1 MKTAFDRKIKILNLI
16 LLIFTVTLFGVLFLL
31 GCNNNLNN
39 VEENSNVGKTSQNTI
54 ETTKQTAETT
64 GEKIDKEITG
74 NTASTIKE
82 AAEKNNSET
91 ELDSNNSTDATSKEV
106 LFSFSVCGDNRPAD
120 DYLPQPKIFLKLLEL
135 IKKEDIAFHMTT
147 GDIINGGTDNS
158 KIIERQFSDYLNV
171 LKILPV
177 INFVSPGNHDT
188 ANDTSKKYFLEMINK
203 KAFRQSMING
213 IQIFIPDIGNGTINI
228 NTILKDE
235 SSINSFYYYFE
246 FKGTYF
252 IVLDAFEKGYWGA
265 VESSQ
270 LTWLEKVL
278 ESLRDKEVF
287 VFIHT
292 PVYSVLNPETIVDSS
307 KHMAFS
313 SKKNQDYI
321 RELFKEYK
329 VDGVFSGHEHLYNKQ
344 FHDGTTY
351 IITALSGE
359 YPFVPE
365 DKGGFYH
372 FCKIDIR
379 EKSWTLNVIDKDRNS
394 YYQEEIAFN

>member
-16 LLIFTVTLFGVLFLL
+16 LLIITITIFGILFLL
-31 GCNNNLNN
+31 GCNNRLNN
-39 VEENSNVGKTSQNTI
+39 VKENSNVRKTSQNII
-54 ETTKQTAETT
+54 ETTKQTTETT
-64 GEKIDKEITG
+64 REKIDKEITG

-82 AAEKNNSET
+82 AAEKNNKET
-91 ELDSNNSTDATSKEV
+91 ELDSNNSIDATSNEV

-120 DYLPQPKIFLKLLEL
+120 DFLPQPKIFLTLLEL
-135 IKKEDIAFHMTT
+135 IKKEDIAFHITT

-158 KIIERQFSDYLNV
+158 KIIERQFSDYLDA

-177 INFVSPGNHDT
+177 INFVSAGNHDS

-203 KAFRQSMING
+203 KAFRESLMNG
-213 IQIFIPDIGNGTINI
+213 VQIFIPDIDNGTINI
-228 NTILKDE
+228 NTKLKDE

-287 VFIHT
+287 VFIHV
-292 PVYSVLNPETIVDSS
+292 PVYSVLNPETIINSS
-307 KHMAFS
+307 KHVAFS
-313 SKKNQDYI
+313 NKKNEDYI

-329 VDGVFSGHEHLYNKQ
+329 VDCVFSGHEHLYNKQ

-359 YPFVPE
+359 YP
-365 DKGGFYH
+365 
-372 FCKIDIR
+372 
-379 EKSWTLNVIDKDRNS
+379 
-394 YYQEEIAFN
+394 